1 MKKLIIALLALVVGL
16 TSLTACAQPEPEY
29 AAVCVDP
36 NTEERLPDSA
46 CGEAAGYDD
55 SGSDFLT
62 YAVLWYMLMDSSR
75 PYPAVGSKVN
85 KSYFTTK
92 LPDGKRYTTGLSS
105 KGGSSVKS
113 WSTTSRKSGTTFGTG
128 GSKSTTKSGTGSTKS
143 GGGFSSGTSRSTG
156 RR

>member
-1 MKKLIIALLALVVGL
+1 MKKIIIGLLALVVGL
-16 TSLTACAQPEPEY
+16 TSLSACAQPEPEY

-92 LPDGKRYTTGLSS
+92 LPSGKTYTTGLSS
-105 KGGSSVKS
+105 KGGTSVKS
-113 WSTTSRKSGTTFGTG
+113 WSTTSRKSGTTFGSG
-128 GSKSTTKSGTGSTKS
+128 GSKSTTKSGTGSTTKS
-143 GGGFSSGTSRSTG
+143 GGGFSSGSRSSG